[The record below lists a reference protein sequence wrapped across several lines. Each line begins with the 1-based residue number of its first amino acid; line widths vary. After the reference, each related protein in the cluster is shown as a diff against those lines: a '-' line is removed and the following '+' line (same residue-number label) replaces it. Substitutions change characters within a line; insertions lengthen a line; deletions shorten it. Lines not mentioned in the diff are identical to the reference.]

1 MVLPESSDKMKKLL
15 TKSFW
20 AERDVEIIIGQLL
33 RYGVIISSSIVI
45 IGGLIYLYRH
55 GHEIENY
62 SKFDGE
68 PLWFTSISGVIEGV
82 LLGKGRAIIQLGVI
96 VLIATPI
103 LRVAF
108 SALAFLMERDF
119 LYVFISLLVLSIIL
133 FSMTGGIAG

>member
-1 MVLPESSDKMKKLL
+1 MKKLL
-15 TKSFW
+15 SKSFW
-20 AERDVEIIIGQLL
+20 VERDVEIIIGQLL
-33 RYGVIISSSIVI
+33 RYGVILSSSIVI

-62 SKFDGE
+62 SQFDGE
-68 PLWFTSISGVIEGV
+68 PLWFTSISGVIDGV
-82 LLGKGRAIIQLGVI
+82 LLGKGRAIIQLGVV

-108 SALAFLMERDF
+108 SVLAFLMERDY
-119 LYVFISLLVLSIIL
+119 LYVFISLLVLSIII

>member
-1 MVLPESSDKMKKLL
+1 MKKLL
-15 TKSFW
+15 SKSFW
-20 AERDVEIIIGQLL
+20 VERDVEIIIGQLL
-33 RYGVIISSSIVI
+33 RYGVILSSSIVI

-62 SKFDGE
+62 SQFDGE
-68 PLWFTSISGVIEGV
+68 PLWFTSISGVIDGV
-82 LLGKGRAIIQLGVI
+82 LLGKGRAVIQLGVI

-108 SALAFLMERDF
+108 SVLAFLMERDY
-119 LYVFISLLVLSIIL
+119 LYVFISLLVLSIII